1 LKRLIGKPIPLITGK
16 PLELALPIARSPHQH
31 DARRLQR
38 VHLKRGGINAPLIKQ
53 TLKVCAD
60 HIAPDTPNKGDRCA
74 KTRQT
79 TGHIGGRSTQAVV
92 HRLIARR
99 ITPGGTKTID
109 QGLSQTD
116 HRIGISHQLPM
127 PGPSN

>member
-1 LKRLIGKPIPLITGK
+1 MQWV
-16 PLELALPIARSPHQH
+16 E
-31 DARRLQR
+31 
-38 VHLKRGGINAPLIKQ
+38 LKRGGVNAPLIKQ

-60 HIAPDTPNKGDRCA
+60 HIATNTAHKGHRCT

-79 TGHIGGRSTQAVV
+79 TRHIGGRSTQAVV
-92 HRLIARR
+92 HRLITRR
-99 ITPGGTKTID
+99 ITAEGTKAID